1 MITNNRDENVKIAKE
16 LVGLAKELIAYNKDS
31 IAMSMTR
38 EEILNFL
45 YSQIKQIEITVK
57 LPNIE
62 EVVNNTE
69 HTAAQKYP
77 QTYKKKRNEEFIR
90 QYEEEREKEQK
101 ELNEIKI
108 KWEQLA
114 TMVDSLPTGN
124 YGKPFYDKE
133 FVVRVLSNRSIQVKF
148 TSRNNNKDIST
159 TNLNPHDEVNKNNPF
174 IYEGIDS
181 TNDYRDFIVKKFDN
195 NQMEFKECIIKPYD
209 FDMPLDVYKTQAK
222 PQICE
227 HEIDVYVKFG
237 IHKNKAKVVVEF
249 ENFSFHP
256 LQQQSSQRTENTGT
270 SN

>member
-1 MITNNRDENVKIAKE
+1 MKTNNRDENVKIAKE
-16 LVGLAKELIAYNKDS
+16 LVGLAKELISYNKDS
-31 IAMSMTR
+31 ITMFMTR
-38 EEILNFL
+38 EDMFDFL
-45 YSQIKQIEITVK
+45 YSQIKQVEITIK
-57 LPNIE
+57 LPGVE

-69 HTAAQKYP
+69 HTATQKYP
-77 QTYKKKRNEEFIR
+77 QPDKKKRNEEFIR
-90 QYEEEREKEQK
+90 QYEVEREEEQK
-101 ELNEIKI
+101 GLNEIKV

-114 TMVDSLPTGN
+114 TMVDSLPIGN
-124 YGKPFYDKE
+124 SGKPFYDKE
-133 FVVRVLSNRSIQVKF
+133 FVVRVLSNRLIQFKF
-148 TSRNNNKDIST
+148 TSRNKNKEIST

-174 IYEGIDS
+174 IYDGIDS
-181 TNDYRDFIVKKFDN
+181 TNDYRDFILKKFDN

-256 LQQQSSQRTENTGT
+256 FQQQSNPRSENTGT

>member
-1 MITNNRDENVKIAKE
+1 MKKITLKDCFFKNNIILKSSVPDK
-16 LVGLAKELIAYNKDS
+16 GWF
-31 IAMSMTR
+31 
-38 EEILNFL
+38 EIGESPRTPSSF
-45 YSQIKQIEITVK
+45 
-57 LPNIE
+57 
-62 EVVNNTE
+62 
-69 HTAAQKYP
+69 
-77 QTYKKKRNEEFIR
+77 
-90 QYEEEREKEQK
+90 
-101 ELNEIKI
+101 
-108 KWEQLA
+108 
-114 TMVDSLPTGN
+114 
-124 YGKPFYDKE
+124 
-133 FVVRVLSNRSIQVKF
+133 
-148 TSRNNNKDIST
+148 KDIST

-195 NQMEFKECIIKPYD
+195 NQMEFKECIINPYD

-256 LQQQSSQRTENTGT
+256 LRQQYSQRTENTGT